1 MKFKKILPLL
11 LLLTSF
17 SIFAQSEGMKDKKEQ
32 IKAMKVSFITSEL
45 DLSTKEAQRFW
56 PVYNSFDDKQFEI
69 RHEKMKMCKTQL
81 NDITL
86 NKISEKDALSLIDKM
101 EDSEDELYSLR
112 KKYIKDLKEI
122 LPAAKILKLRKSED
136 DFNRKLLHQYRD
148 KAKRK

>member
-1 MKFKKILPLL
+1 MKLKKILPLL
-11 LLLTSF
+11 LLFTSF
-17 SIFAQSEGMKDKKEQ
+17 SFFAQSGGMKDKKEQ
-32 IKAMKVSFITSEL
+32 IKAMKVSFLTTEL

-69 RHEKMKMCKTQL
+69 RHEKMKMCKTEL

-148 KAKRK
+148 KAKKK

>member
-86 NKISEKDALSLIDKM
+86 NKINEKDALSLIDKM